1 MSYLINSLNV
11 VLSIMIPSPT
21 ILLSISSWL
30 DATAVAE
37 VIALAVNTPLAGLG
51 EGATIR
57 FIIKTT
63 VRVIFL
69 LFGRGPRVLPSPR
82 RTSSWQLGFH
92 LLVHHEHCLQGSG

>member
-1 MSYLINSLNV
+1 MV
-11 VLSIMIPSPT
+11 PSPT
-21 ILLSISSWL
+21 ILLSISSRL

-37 VIALAVNTPLAGLG
+37 VIALAVNTTLAGLG

-69 LFGRGPRVLPSPR
+69 LFGRGSRVLPSSGR
-82 RTSSWQLGFH
+82 RISWQLGLH
-92 LLVHHEHCLQGSG
+92 LLVHHEHCLEGPG